1 MIIYTPSPLFS
12 FVIPQSLKQL
22 LKHKQWK
29 CSDVSKPVELF
40 FSGILQTFQ
49 NLLVARVMEGRH
61 SVCVYTEWIELAL
74 YSET

>member
-1 MIIYTPSPLFS
+1 MFICNSPVF
-12 FVIPQSLKQL
+12 KTY
-22 LKHKQWK
+22 KGWK
-29 CSDVSKPVELF
+29 CSYVSKPVDIF

-49 NLLVARVMEGRH
+49 NLLVVRVMEGGH